1 LKYCV
6 SISVMEK
13 DIQAFLDYLGKNKGY
28 TNNTL
33 SSYRSDLIQLS
44 GFVKSQNPAGTVE
57 PGGSKLNTDVL
68 SAYMRTLQEKRYSV
82 STIARKVAAAKTF
95 LKFMVDTGRLR
106 SDLTPNLASPQVSKP
121 VPQPLSISEV
131 RRFLLEPSKLNTT
144 EAKRDKAM
152 LELLYATGLR
162 ASELMALNTN
172 DIDTKSG
179 NVHCHH
185 NNSVERVIPIDQ
197 VISKIIKDYIFESR
211 VKLLSN
217 QAESALFLN
226 RRGER
231 LTRQG
236 FWQIVQGYADKVGLS
251 NKVTPRSLRHS
262 FAVHRLKN
270 GADIQSVQQL
280 LGHVHISTT
289 KAYKDIRI

>member
-1 LKYCV
+1 
-6 SISVMEK
+6 MEK
-13 DIQAFLDYLGKNKGY
+13 DVKAFLGYLEKDKGY

-33 SSYRSDLIQLS
+33 SSYSSDLNQLAN
-44 GFVKSQNPAGTVE
+44 FIESQNPSSTIDTV
-57 PGGSKLNTDVL
+57 GSKLNTDVL
-68 SAYMRTLQEKRYSV
+68 SGYMRNLQEKRYSI
-82 STIARKVAAAKTF
+82 STIARKVAATKTF
-95 LKFMVDTGRLR
+95 LKFLVDTGKLR
-106 SDLTPNLASPQVSKP
+106 SDLAPNLASPQVSKP
-121 VPQPLSISEV
+121 ILQSLTISEV
-131 RRFLLEPSKLNTT
+131 RRFLVEPSKFNTT
-144 EAKRDKAM
+144 EAKRDRAM

-172 DIDTKSG
+172 DIDFKSS
-179 NVHCHH
+179 NVHCH
-185 NNSVERVIPIDQ
+185 NSNSVDRIIPMDQ
-197 VISKIIKDYIFESR
+197 VVGRIIKEYMVEARI
-211 VKLLSN
+211 KLLSN
-217 QAESALFLN
+217 QGESALFLN

-270 GADIQSVQQL
+270 GADLQSVQQL

-289 KAYKDIRI
+289 KAYKDVKI